1 MSSST
6 GNAAPTLPLAS
17 PPSNAAPAFRFPRL
31 AKAFRWAIVLV
42 IILLTIFYAVRA
54 VLGIYT
60 SLLWFDAVHAHSVY
74 TRTFAT
80 ETVLFVIFGG
90 LAALSVAV
98 NLILALRFRS
108 PYKPDGGRQR
118 WRWRYQRHVHRYHR
132 WLVALATVWIGISV
146 GNVAD
151 SSWQVWL
158 EWRNAVPFHIK
169 DPQFHRDISYYLEIY
184 PFHRLV
190 VTLLLR
196 IVVLSIV
203 AVVVTGYLYGGIRL
217 RSGTGPHVS
226 RAMLGQLSVL
236 VGLLLVLKVFAYRL
250 DMLNLDTSHRG
261 VGNGWGYTDIHA
273 AIPGKWVL
281 LVIAGLLALVLFANA
296 YLRSGRVL
304 LLGIGVM
311 AAAAFVFGVALPGVV
326 QRFRAS
332 PSAATLELP
341 YIQRNIDGT
350 RAAFGL
356 GTDQMTAQTYAGTTA
371 PGESPQSIRSDA
383 DNVAQYRLLDPN
395 RLSATFTQLQQLE
408 RSYYGFKST
417 LDVDHYDVGGQNR
430 DVVLALRELQ
440 LSGLPNSQ
448 KTWVNRHVVYT
459 HGYGVVAAETD
470 KATNGKPD
478 FIPTGSASA
487 GSLHV
492 TQPQVYFGQ
501 LSTSYSIAGAPP
513 GSKPIEFNHPSTTG
527 ADQTS
532 TFTGGDAISIGSD
545 WRRVVYALKYRSA
558 SFLFSSDINKDS
570 ELLSVINPR
579 TRVAKVAPWLTL
591 DGDVY
596 PTVVNGRILWVV
608 DGYTTSNNYPYSQQQ
623 NLRSDTTNTYTS
635 TGSTVTQPST
645 SINYMRNSV
654 KATVDAYTGK
664 VTLYAWNQASQPD
677 PLLATWEKAFPGLV
691 QPQSAIPAALLP
703 HLRYPQDLFNVQRT
717 VETRYHPDTT
727 PLQYYNGS
735 DFWNVPTDPTVNA
748 TTSINSV
755 GKKVTGSA
763 PSQPSFYMTLS
774 PDGTAPAVYS
784 LSSPLISLSGRN
796 LTAFLSVDAQPGPDY
811 GHFTLLQLPS
821 GGNSVESP
829 TQVQSDIESTSGI
842 TSALSLLR
850 SGHSKVLLGNLLT
863 VPLAGKFLYVE
874 PIYQQATGGS
884 TSSYPILRKV
894 IADYNSISYDS
905 QLSQALNSAIGARE
919 GPGSP

>member
-1 MSSST
+1 
-6 GNAAPTLPLAS
+6 
-17 PPSNAAPAFRFPRL
+17 
-31 AKAFRWAIVLV
+31 VLL
-42 IILLTIFYAVRA
+42 IIALTVFYGLRA
-54 VLGIYT
+54 LLGIYT
-60 SLLWFDAVHAHSVY
+60 SLLWFDAAHAHSVY
-74 TRTFAT
+74 TRTFVT

-90 LAALSVAV
+90 LAAISVAV
-98 NLILALRFRS
+98 NLVLALRWRS
-108 PYKPDGGRQR
+108 PYFPDEGRQR
-118 WRWRYQRHVHRYHR
+118 WRWRFQRHLHPYRR
-132 WLVALATVWIGISV
+132 WLVALAALWLGISV
-146 GNVAD
+146 GNVAS
-151 SSWQVWL
+151 SSWKAWL
-158 EWRNAVPFHIK
+158 TWRNAVSFHIK
-169 DPQFHRDISYYLEIY
+169 DPQFHRDLSYYIDVY

-190 VTLLLR
+190 VTLLFR

-217 RSGTGPHVS
+217 RSGTGPRVS

-236 VGLLLVLKVFAYRL
+236 TGLLLVLKVFAYRL

-281 LVIAGLLALVLFANA
+281 MVVAGLLAIALFANA
-296 YLRSGRVL
+296 YRRSGRVL

-311 AAAAFVFGVALPGVV
+311 AVAAFIFGVAIPGLV
-326 QRFRAS
+326 QQFRAK
-332 PSAATLELP
+332 PSAASLEIP
-341 YIQRNIDGT
+341 YIQRNINGT
-350 RAAFGL
+350 RAAYGL
-356 GTDQMTAQTYAGTTA
+356 GSDQMTAQTYPGSTT
-371 PGESPQSIRSDA
+371 PGDSPETIRSDA
-383 DNVAQYRLLDPN
+383 DTVAQYRLLDPN

-417 LDVDHYDVGGQNR
+417 LDVDHYDINGKDR

-440 LSGLPNSQ
+440 LSGLPSSQ
-448 KTWVNRHVVYT
+448 QTWVNRHLVYT
-459 HGYGVVAAETD
+459 HGYGVVAAQTD

-478 FIPTGSASA
+478 FIPTGSPRA
-487 GSLHV
+487 GALHV

-513 GSKPIEFNHPSTTG
+513 GSRPIEFNRPSTTG
-527 ADQTS
+527 TDQTS
-532 TFTGGDAISIGSD
+532 TFTGGEGISIGSD
-545 WRRVVYALKYRSA
+545 WRRLVYALKYHSA
-558 SFLFSSDINKDS
+558 SFLFSKDINSDS
-570 ELLSVINPR
+570 KLLSVINPR
-579 TRVAKVAPWLTL
+579 SRVAKVAPWLTL

-623 NLRSDTTNTYTS
+623 NLRSATTNTYTS

-645 SINYMRNSV
+645 SINYIRNSV

-677 PLLATWEKAFPGLV
+677 PLLQTWEKAFPGLV

-703 HLRYPQDLFNVQRT
+703 HLRYPQDLFNIQRT

-727 PLQYYNGS
+727 PQQYYNGS

-755 GKKVTGSA
+755 GKTVKNSA

-774 PDGTAPAVYS
+774 PDGSSPAVYS
-784 LSSPLISLSGRN
+784 LSSPLVSLSGRN

-894 IADYNSISYDS
+894 IADYNTIAYDT
-905 QLSQALNSAIGARE
+905 QLSEALNRAIGARVA
-919 GPGSP
+919 PHQLP